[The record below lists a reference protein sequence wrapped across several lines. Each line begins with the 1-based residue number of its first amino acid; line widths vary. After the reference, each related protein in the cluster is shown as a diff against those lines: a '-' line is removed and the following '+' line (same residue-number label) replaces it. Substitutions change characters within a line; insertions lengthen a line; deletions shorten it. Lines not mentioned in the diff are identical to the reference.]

1 MDEAFNASQVICH
14 GLAAANV
21 RIYLG
26 SWKKKLPLTRKKYAV
41 LHGTVCQTACTACL
55 AGFPHAI
62 IHCFLPAA
70 RFVCASKGMTR
81 KKILIPT
88 LAQADTN
95 PMKSTRSAPV
105 TSPALLADSSIRVR
119 HSIIHGNGVFA
130 TRKIPAG
137 ARIIEYGGKRITEN
151 QAEKRFGLDPEN
163 PHHTFFFSLESG
175 KLIDGGD
182 QGNDARWINHSCTPN
197 CEAQEEK
204 GRVYIHALRDIP
216 RGEELSYDYGLVI
229 EEKMTKALKQAYAC
243 RCGTAE
249 CRGTMLAPAK
259 KSTKKKV

>member
-1 MDEAFNASQVICH
+1 MDEAFHALQVTCH
-14 GLAAANV
+14 APSAANAL
-21 RIYLG
+21 IGLQL
-26 SWKKKLPLTRKKYAV
+26 WKKKLPLIRKKYAA
-41 LHGTVCQTACTACL
+41 LHGTVCQIARIACL

-62 IHCFLPAA
+62 IHCFLEVAS
-70 RFVCASKGMTR
+70 FVCGAPRLIR
-81 KKILIPT
+81 KQILIPT
-88 LAQADTN
+88 LAQQIPN
-95 PMKSTRSAPV
+95 PMKSTRAAPL
-105 TSPALLADSSIRVR
+105 TPPAFLADSSFRVR
-119 HSIIHGNGVFA
+119 HSVIHGNGVFA
-130 TRKIPAG
+130 ARKIPAG

-182 QGNDARWINHSCTPN
+182 QGNDARWINHSCAPN

-204 GRVYIHALRDIP
+204 GRVYIHALRDIS

-243 RCGTAE
+243 RCGTEE
-249 CRGTMLAPAK
+249 CRGTMLARAK
-259 KSTKKKV
+259 KSTKKKA